1 MMRHRIVALVEDALH
16 AAASAEELSSSPL
29 PAVIIGIPAN
39 PEHGDFSCNAAMQ
52 LAKAERKAPRQ
63 VAEIILRHIGDGNG
77 LLTKTEIAGPGF
89 INLFVA
95 PAAWQATL
103 MDIELQGEAFG
114 LTTTGVGKKVQVE
127 FVSANPTGP
136 LHIGHGRGAAIGDTL
151 CRLLSATGWD
161 VTREFY
167 YNDAGQQITNLA
179 LSVQA
184 RCLGIEPDDPSWP
197 TDGYQGEYIK
207 DVARSYLAKET
218 VDANDRH
225 VTALGDPTNLDAIR
239 DFAVA
244 CLRREQDLDLKAFDV
259 QFDVFTLESSL
270 YSEGRVDETVQLLS
284 ENGHT
289 YEQDGA
295 LWLRTT
301 TFGDDKDRVMRKSD
315 GGYTYFVPDIAYH
328 LAKWERGFTRVINEQ
343 GSDHHST
350 ITRVRAGLQALNRGI
365 PQGWP
370 EYVLHQMVTVMR
382 SGEEVKISKRAG
394 SYVTLRDLI
403 DEVGRDATRFFFL
416 MRKPDSQLVFD
427 IDLAKEQSPDN
438 PVYYVQY
445 AHARICSIFENAAE
459 KGFSAP
465 EHPAPE
471 EIAVL
476 ETPEELQLV
485 KLLSALP
492 DAVDDSALHFEP
504 HRLTYYLTELASCFH
519 GFYNKNRVITDDPT
533 LTRARLYLLKRT
545 AQTLKN
551 ALSILGLSAPERM

>member
-1 MMRHRIVALVEDALH
+1 MRHRIASLVENALH
-16 AAASAEELSSSPL
+16 AAANAEELFSSPL
-29 PAVIIGIPAN
+29 PAVVIGTPAN
-39 PEHGDFSCNAAMQ
+39 PEHGDFSCNVAMQ

-63 VAEIILRHIGDGNG
+63 VAEIILRHIGNGDG

-103 MDIELQGEAFG
+103 MEIESQGMNFG
-114 LTTTGVGKKVQVE
+114 LTTTGAGKKVQVE

-136 LHIGHGRGAAIGDTL
+136 LHIGHGRGAAIGDTI
-151 CRLLSATGWD
+151 CRLLSASGWD

-184 RCLGIEPDDPSWP
+184 RCLGIEPDSPNWP

-207 DVARSYLAKET
+207 DVARSYLANET

-259 QFDVFTLESSL
+259 HFDVFTLESSL
-270 YSEGRVDETVQLLS
+270 YSEGRVDDVVRLLN

-289 YEQDGA
+289 YEQEGA

-301 TFGDDKDRVMRKSD
+301 AFGDDKDRVMRKSD

-370 EYVLHQMVTVMR
+370 EYVLHQMVTVLR
-382 SGEEVKISKRAG
+382 GGEEVKISKRAG

-403 DEVGRDATRFFFL
+403 DEVGRDATRFFFI

-445 AHARICSIFENAAE
+445 AHARICSIFDNAAE
-459 KGFSAP
+459 KGFFAP
-465 EHPAPE
+465 EHPASE

-492 DAVDDSALHFEP
+492 DTVDDSALHFEP
-504 HRLTYYLTELASCFH
+504 HRLTNYLTDLASCFH
-519 GFYNKNRVITDDPT
+519 SFYNKNRVITDDPT

-551 ALSILGLSAPERM
+551 ALSILGISAPDRM